1 MLCKYSGYVSENR
14 QVERHQCCPLEPRR
28 DGGIDVKD
36 QGIKCAKALDFRA
49 FAGSAG
55 KQLRGAE
62 SSVETYPRL
71 SSKTP

>member
-1 MLCKYSGYVSENR
+1 MPVHGNR
-14 QVERHQCCPLEPRR
+14 SIIGHQDGAIVPRR